1 MDGVWGAEVG
11 VCWSVVTNLC
21 AGVERMGERLFHG
34 SDGLGR
40 RGEED
45 GLASE
50 GGTRPGRLMW
60 PSYFI
65 LQLCFALEEKRLL
78 LVARDRERGHA
89 ELSESRVRWVM
100 VPVYS

>member
-1 MDGVWGAEVG
+1 MDLVTWIYVWVGDMDGVWGAEVG

-65 LQLCFALEEKRLL
+65 LQLCFAHRREATF
-78 LVARDRERGHA
+78 ARRSGSWKGA
-89 ELSESRVRWVM
+89 CGAW
-100 VPVYS
+100 